1 MLNPRHKPL
10 RPRNRQA
17 IAPIMRKGGPH
28 GKSTSAERA
37 ALQRELR
44 REMAQIGPDIGCGC
58 SE

>member
-1 MLNPRHKPL
+1 MFTRHKPL
-10 RPRNRQA
+10 RPRNRHA

-37 ALQRELR
+37 ALRQELR
-44 REMAQIGPDIGCGC
+44 REVARVGREF

>member
-1 MLNPRHKPL
+1 MLNTRYKPL

-37 ALQRELR
+37 ALRQELRQELR
-44 REMAQIGPDIGCGC
+44 RELVLFGRDK
-58 SE
+58 SV